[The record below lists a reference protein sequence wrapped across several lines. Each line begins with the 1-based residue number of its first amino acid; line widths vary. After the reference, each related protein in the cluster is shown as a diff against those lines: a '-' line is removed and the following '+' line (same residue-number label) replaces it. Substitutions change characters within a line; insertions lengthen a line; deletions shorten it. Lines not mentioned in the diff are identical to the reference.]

1 MDFRWPFKKKKR
13 DQWIGIDLYKNAPSV
28 VVQSRACIETCAS
41 FNQQQESALDEWLH
55 KHIAADTPAVI
66 VLDEA
71 QYELLLVEAPEVPD
85 EELADAISFRIADM
99 LSQPI
104 EDMAIQAFR
113 LPADAYRGRM
123 SMAYVVA
130 SPKETIRDIVSWADK
145 NKLQLQ
151 QITVPEMSLLQSLA
165 AHNNAQNS
173 AILELKE
180 DHGVIRLY
188 SDGALYLT
196 RQVEVGFK
204 ALGFNADQA
213 QSSDQEQAEQQQS
226 SDNNPLDQT
235 ENQTLELSEQPEEE
249 NIEGVLLNEL
259 DLDQLVLQE
268 EQARDNIDDVQTE
281 NLILEIQRS
290 LDYYESQLG
299 MGQISN
305 LWVFSSQV
313 DLSALCEKIKPMIH
327 TNAKQLDLNSSLP
340 KAGVVDVAA
349 TCEGLNQSLI
359 SLGGALSYV
368 AS

>member
-1 MDFRWPFKKKKR
+1 MEFRWPFKKKNR
-13 DQWIGIDLYKNAPSV
+13 DQWIGIDLYEAAPSV
-28 VVQSRACIETCAS
+28 VVQSRACIESCAS
-41 FNQQQESALDEWLH
+41 FSQQGENALDEWLD
-55 KHIAADTPAVI
+55 ANMDAGTPAVI

-85 EELADAISFRIADM
+85 EELAAAISFKIADM
-99 LSQPI
+99 LSQPV
-104 EDMAIQAFR
+104 EEMAIQAFR
-113 LPADAYRGRM
+113 LPPDAYRGRM
-123 SMAYVVA
+123 SMAYAVA
-130 SPKETIRDIVSWADK
+130 SPKETIRDIVDWADK
-145 NKLQLQ
+145 QRLELQ
-151 QITVPEMSLLQSLA
+151 QITVPEMTVLQVLA

-173 AILELKE
+173 AVLELKE

-204 ALGFNADQA
+204 ALGFSAEQPD
-213 QSSDQEQAEQQQS
+213 EQAEEDAAPQS
-226 SDNNPLDQT
+226 AEHEAES
-235 ENQTLELSEQPEEE
+235 LELSDEPE
-249 NIEGVLLNEL
+249 NDTDGVLLNEL
-259 DLDQLVLQE
+259 DLDELVLQE
-268 EQARDNIDDVQTE
+268 EQARDSIDDQQTE

-313 DLSALCEKIKPMIH
+313 DLSPLCEKIKPMIH
-327 TNAKQLDLNSSLP
+327 TKTKQLDLNSSLP
-340 KAGVVDVAA
+340 KAGVVDVSG
-349 TCEGLNQSLI
+349 TCKGLNQSLL

>member
-1 MDFRWPFKKKKR
+1 VEFRWPFKKKNH
-13 DQWIGIDLYKNAPSV
+13 DQWIGIDLYKEAPSV
-28 VVQSRACIETCAS
+28 VVQSRACIEDCAS
-41 FNQQQESALDEWLH
+41 FNQQGMEALDQWLDRN
-55 KHIAADTPAVI
+55 IGADAPAVL

-71 QYELLLVEAPEVPD
+71 QYELLLVEAPEVPE

-113 LPADAYRGRM
+113 LPPDAYRGRM
-123 SMAYVVA
+123 NMAYVVA
-130 SPKETIRDIVSWADK
+130 SPKETIRDIVGWAEK
-145 NKLQLQ
+145 RRLKLE
-151 QITVPEMSLLQSLA
+151 QITVPEMSLLQTLA

-180 DHGVIRLY
+180 GHGVIRLY

-204 ALGFNADQA
+204 ALGFDA
-213 QSSDQEQAEQQQS
+213 QSDAETHAEEQSEQQ
-226 SDNNPLDQT
+226 
-235 ENQTLELSEQPEEE
+235 EILELSADDISQELEEQSTG
-249 NIEGVLLNEL
+249 GVLLNEL
-259 DLDQLVLQE
+259 DFDQLALE
-268 EQARDNIDDVQTE
+268 ETQAKDNIDDLQTE

-299 MGQISN
+299 MGQINN

-327 TNAKQLDLNSSLP
+327 TKAKQLDLNSSLP
-340 KAGVVDVAA
+340 KAGVVDVSAS
-349 TCEGLNQSLI
+349 CVGLNNALI